1 MTVEKILLNEHYN
14 LQGGEVEAL
23 IGDMPFDYEKEG
35 WKRPAMVVVPGGGYS
50 MTSKREAEPVA
61 FRCLA
66 MGFQVFILNYLCAP
80 TAHYPEQLLELA
92 CTVDYIRKNAE
103 RVGVNAKEVFAVGFS
118 AGGHLVGNLSTDYM
132 QAIEAY
138 GKELDCKLTAGGLS
152 YPVISPRFGHVGSFD
167 NLTYGVSEE
176 EREKILSK
184 TRLDEVVSERTS
196 PAFIWATAKD
206 QVVPVANA
214 INYASALAKHNILFE
229 LHIYPHG
236 VHGLSTCDLEIN
248 YNNPDEQSLERAK
261 LWLDDFAS
269 FCRMFTE
276 ERF

>member
-1 MTVEKILLNEHYN
+1 MTVEKIALNEHYR

-23 IGDMPFDYEKEG
+23 IGEIPFDYEKED
-35 WKRPAMVVVPGGGYS
+35 WKRPAMIVVPGGGYA

-61 FRCLA
+61 FRFLA
-66 MGFQVFILNYLCAP
+66 KGFQVFVLTYLCAP

-103 RVGVNAKEVFAVGFS
+103 RFGVNPKEIFAVGFS

-138 GKELDCKLTAGGLS
+138 GEELDCKLTAGGLS
-152 YPVISPRFGHVGSFD
+152 YPVISPRYGHVWSFD
-167 NLTYGVSEE
+167 NLACGVSEE
-176 EREKILSK
+176 EKERILSK
-184 TRLDEVVSERTS
+184 TKLDEEVSERTS

-206 QVVPVANA
+206 NVVPVANA
-214 INYASALAKHNILFE
+214 INYANALAKHNILFE

-248 YNNPDEQSLERAK
+248 YDKTDHSWERAK
-261 LWLDDFAS
+261 PWIDDLAS